1 MAAKLG
7 SAPVGTRTIEER
19 PVAEQQLTGQ
29 AALITGGGSGIGLAS
44 ARALLRDGASVT
56 LMGRTAEKLDAAAA
70 SLAADTPDGATVA
83 VFAGDVTDEEQVAA
97 AVAAASAPTGALQIC
112 VAAAGDGTVSPIVA
126 TSAEEWH
133 RVIAVS
139 LTGVFF
145 TLKHASGAIAAAGGG
160 AIVAVSSIA
169 GQVTHR
175 HMGPYNAAK
184 AGVDMLVKTTAD
196 EMGAVGVRVNGVNP
210 GIVATDLVAMI
221 TPEDE
226 IGQSYLDNMP
236 ISRFGQVED
245 VAPAIR
251 FLAGPESSWITGV
264 CLTVD
269 GGHHL
274 RCGPDYGM
282 FARMMFDGVVDPR
295 ILG

>member
-1 MAAKLG
+1 L
-7 SAPVGTRTIEER
+7 S
-19 PVAEQQLTGQ
+19 GQ
-29 AALITGGGSGIGLAS
+29 AALVTGGGIGLAS
-44 ARALLRDGASVT
+44 ARALLVDGASVT
-56 LMGRTAEKLDAAAA
+56 IMGRTAEKLDGAVQ
-70 SLAADTPDGATVA
+70 SLADAVTPGATVA
-83 VFAGDVTDEEQVAA
+83 AFPGDVTDEAQVQA
-97 AVAAASAPTGALQIC
+97 AVEAASLPHGGLHLC
-112 VAAAGDGTVSPIVA
+112 VAAAGDGTVAPVIA

-145 TLKHASGAIAAAGGG
+145 TFKHAGAAMVAAGGG
-160 AIVAVSSIA
+160 AIVAVSSLA
-169 GQVTHR
+169 GQLTHR

-196 EMGAVGVRVNGVNP
+196 ELGPAGVRVNGVNP

-226 IGQSYLDNMP
+226 VGRSYLANMP
-236 ISRFGQVED
+236 LSRFGQVED

-264 CLTVD
+264 CLNVD

-274 RCGPDYGM
+274 RCGPDYGL
-282 FARMMFDGVVDPR
+282 FARMMFDGTVDAR
-295 ILG
+295 ILGTDGAPS

>member
-1 MAAKLG
+1 VSEL
-7 SAPVGTRTIEER
+7 
-19 PVAEQQLTGQ
+19 QLAGQ
-29 AALITGGGSGIGLAS
+29 AALVTGGGSGIGLGA

-56 LMGRTAEKLDAAAA
+56 LMGRTAEKLEAAAA
-70 SLAADTPDGATVA
+70 SLAVDAPDGATVA
-83 VFAGDVTDEEQVAA
+83 TFAGDVTDEAQVEA

-112 VAAAGDGTVSPIVA
+112 VAAAGDGTVAPIVA

-145 TLKHASGAIAAAGGG
+145 TLKHAGSAMVAAGGG
-160 AIVAVSSIA
+160 AMVAVSSLA
-169 GQVTHR
+169 GQLTHR

-196 EMGAVGVRVNGVNP
+196 ELGAAGVRVNGVNP

-221 TPEDE
+221 TPDDE
-226 IGQSYLDNMP
+226 VGQSYLANMP
-236 ISRFGQVED
+236 IRRFGQVAD

-251 FLAGPESSWITGV
+251 FLCGPESSWITGV
-264 CLTVD
+264 CLAVD

-282 FARMMFDGVVDPR
+282 FARMMFTGAVDPR
-295 ILG
+295 ILGEDGGV